1 MNPAPLLYN
10 DTQTTFNFAYW
21 EVNLRSCCSAYWGVN
36 PAPLLYNDTQT
47 TFNFAYWEVNLRSCC
62 SAYWGVNP
70 APLLYNDTQTTFNF
84 AYWEVKLRSCCSAYW
99 GGEPSP
105 TSLHL
110 PLENP
115 KKQRH
120 FVTADLSEATS
131 KQCCP
136 RNSAILLRSFLSKC
150 AQKTAPFCY
159 GRFAGSNLTSN
170 AVRET
175 APFCYD
181 RFFPVHVP
189 KKQRH
194 FVTADL
200 WEATSQAMLLCS

>member
-1 MNPAPLLYN
+1 MLMLPCLLGGEPSPTSLQRHTN
-10 DTQTTFNFAYW
+10 HLQLCLLGGKPTLMLLCLLGGEPSPTSLHRHTNHLQLCLLGGKTT
-21 EVNLRSCCSAYWGVN
+21 LM
-36 PAPLLYNDTQT
+36 LL
-47 TFNFAYWEVNLRSCC
+47 C
-62 SAYWGVNP
+62 
-70 APLLYNDTQTTFNF
+70 LL
-84 AYWEVKLRSCCSAYW
+84 

-181 RFFPVHVP
+181 RFFPGHVP